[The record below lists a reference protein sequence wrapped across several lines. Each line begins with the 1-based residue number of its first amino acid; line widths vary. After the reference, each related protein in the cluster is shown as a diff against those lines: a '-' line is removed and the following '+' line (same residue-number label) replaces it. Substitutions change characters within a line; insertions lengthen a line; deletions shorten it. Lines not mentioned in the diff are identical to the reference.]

1 MRESAIMAS
10 CIFIFTKI
18 LERYVEGLLDNLGD
32 VLDEKESEWV
42 FAEMYG
48 NLKVEPAVLVCGSTT
63 VSEVS
68 RMFAIRLFHI
78 RVL

>member
-1 MRESAIMAS
+1 MAS

-42 FAEMYG
+42 FAEIYG
-48 NLKVEPAVLVCGSTT
+48 NLKV
-63 VSEVS
+63 
-68 RMFAIRLFHI
+68 
-78 RVL
+78 